1 MSTVSENINEVEC
14 LVSGK
19 VGCKYAVVLSA
30 GTAALHM
37 AVKLAGV
44 APGDKAFC
52 SDMTFDG
59 TVNPVVYEGGVP
71 VYIDTEYDAWNM
83 DPQALEK
90 RLNCIRR

>member
-30 GTAALHM
+30 GM

-44 APGDKAFC
+44 APGEK
-52 SDMTFDG
+52 
-59 TVNPVVYEGGVP
+59 VYRQGHLGHIMPFFNGDNVFE
-71 VYIDTEYDAWNM
+71 TES
-83 DPQALEK
+83 
-90 RLNCIRR
+90 